1 MPKYHTWRNECIDF
15 RIPFVNVPIQS
26 THKSVC
32 LKCMHSH
39 VNISPGALEVII
51 FYFEKSGKIA
61 LCVMYIL
68 MKWVNLVITNYD
80 KHESVSHSE
89 ARSNK

>member
-39 VNISPGALEVII
+39 VNISRGALEVII
-51 FYFEKSGKIA
+51 FFLRSHGKD
-61 LCVMYIL
+61 C
-68 MKWVNLVITNYD
+68 
-80 KHESVSHSE
+80 SVRHVHPYE
-89 ARSNK
+89 MGEPCYHQL